1 MVSELDSHV
10 KYPDRLKVLLDE
22 AGVRYEL
29 IPLRQPGAFAV
40 VAFLLETD
48 DGCMDIE
55 EQNEAAY
62 QACLKIAQAALR
74 FASSDLRGIL
84 RDEFVALRARA
95 EAAEA
100 RIVELT
106 TPDEAKPEPPRI
118 IETWLSGAYGM
129 NATVVVDG
137 VAERV
142 SLDTAHAILGRRFGN
157 GLRYEVRGPLP
168 AEMITLANGSADMT
182 KGGSDV

>member
-1 MVSELDSHV
+1 MDEKDSHV
-10 KYPDRLKVLLDE
+10 KYPDRLQVVLHE

-29 IPLRQPGAFAV
+29 VPLRQPGAFAI

-100 RIVELT
+100 KVTALVGAGDGLEFEGGELAKGWHLALT
-106 TPDEAKPEPPRI
+106 RWNEAKAA
-118 IETWLSGAYGM
+118 W
-129 NATVVVDG
+129 
-137 VAERV
+137 
-142 SLDTAHAILGRRFGN
+142 
-157 GLRYEVRGPLP
+157 
-168 AEMITLANGSADMT
+168 T
-182 KGGSDV
+182 KAKEGSDGRG